1 MESFKTIS
9 LQSNNNSGSGAGS
22 ISSEKL
28 IDILKRI
35 IASAESNATKYENI
49 NLTDNFKD
57 LMNRPDLDADVREQ
71 IDRTIAE
78 ITKINGQRKRFTTD
92 AILQTL
98 LQRLAS
104 ETQQT
109 SATVAGAA
117 AAAATTKVQPLSDN
131 QLMTAIQCCRALGN
145 ICYNNEDARNI
156 ILKLN
161 GDATII
167 NLLDQKLDATN
178 ELEVTFAKFRG
189 GLISNY
195 LLGGEHLA
203 KNAMERNILEKIE
216 KILDDCL
223 DGARNN
229 GGKYSE
235 SSEEILLNTLQPLS
249 LLTENVADLNFSAKL
264 NGQLAKVL
272 TISKDPEVAEICLE
286 MLNYQAENGKWS
298 HSMLETVNLEF
309 TAISL
314 FTVFFPRIC
323 R

>member
-1 MESFKTIS
+1 MLFSFVLFFFFCFSAGEVEDLVESFKTIS
-9 LQSNNNSGSGAGS
+9 LQSSNSSG
-22 ISSEKL
+22 EKL

-35 IASAESNATKYENI
+35 VTSAETNATKYETI
-49 NLTDNFKD
+49 NLTDHFKEL

-78 ITKINGQRKRFTTD
+78 ITKINGQRQRFTTD

-98 LQRLAS
+98 LNRLAS

-109 SATVAGAA
+109 TTASTTTTGSAAPAAVAVAKG
-117 AAAATTKVQPLSDN
+117 QPLSDN

-167 NLLDQKLDATN
+167 NLLDLKLDANN

-203 KNAMERNILEKIE
+203 KHAMERNILAKIE
-216 KILDDCL
+216 KILDDCI
-223 DGARNN
+223 DAAQNN

-249 LLTENVADLNFSAKL
+249 LLTENVTDLNFSAKL
-264 NGQLAKVL
+264 NGQLAKIL

-286 MLNYQAENGKWS
+286 MLNYQAENGKKK
-298 HSMLETVNLEF
+298 N
-309 TAISL
+309 
-314 FTVFFPRIC
+314 
-323 R
+323 

>member
-1 MESFKTIS
+1 MDFTGEVEDLVESFKTIS
-9 LQSNNNSGSGAGS
+9 LQSNNNSGS

-35 IASAESNATKYENI
+35 VTSAEANATKYENI
-49 NLTDNFKD
+49 NLTDNFQD
-57 LMNRPDLDADVREQ
+57 LMKRPDLDADVREQ

-92 AILQTL
+92 AILQIL
-98 LQRLAS
+98 LKRLAN

-109 SATVAGAA
+109 AASPAANTAA
-117 AAAATTKVQPLSDN
+117 AAASTAATPTTTTTTTVKVQPLSDN

-156 ILKLN
+156 ILKLK

-167 NLLDQKLDATN
+167 NLLDLKLDANN

-216 KILDDCL
+216 KILDDCI

-264 NGQLAKVL
+264 NGQLAKIL

-286 MLNYQAENGKWS
+286 MLNYQAENGKPS
-298 HSMLETVNLEF
+298 IKS
-309 TAISL
+309 
-314 FTVFFPRIC
+314 
-323 R
+323 